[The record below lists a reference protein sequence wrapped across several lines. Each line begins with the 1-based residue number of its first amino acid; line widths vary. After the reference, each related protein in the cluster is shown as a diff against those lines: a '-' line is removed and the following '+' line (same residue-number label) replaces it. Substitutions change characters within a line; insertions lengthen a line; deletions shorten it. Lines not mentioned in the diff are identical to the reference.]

1 MQEDDTDIPP
11 FSEYIL
17 TSSNSST
24 MSLLREEQVISI
36 IGDNTDLLKPAMVLS
51 SPEPGGPVLT
61 PLYAWR
67 DVRALASELGV
78 DCPYEPANQPEY

>member
-1 MQEDDTDIPP
+1 MQDDDTDIPP

-17 TSSNSST
+17 TSSNQDT
-24 MSLLREEQVISI
+24 MSLLRKEQVISL
-36 IGDNTDLLKPAMVLS
+36 IGENTDLLKPAMTLS
-51 SPEPGGPVLT
+51 VPEPTGPVLT

-78 DCPYEPANQPEY
+78 ECPCEPAPTAEY